1 MVAFIL
7 SFIAGLLLYIGL
19 SLLSTHKKIS
29 DSLYKMSEQE
39 AQLIEL
45 TRKNTEVLSQTQL
58 RGEELH
64 ELQKQRLMLE
74 LSAIQKMV
82 DKRDAAVNDQ
92 ITDAVTQA
100 KPKTKK

>member
-1 MVAFIL
+1 MIAFIL
-7 SFIAGLLLYIGL
+7 SFIAGLGLYLGI
-19 SLLSTHKKIS
+19 SLVQQLK
-29 DSLYKMSEQE
+29 SLNKSITEMVLQE
-39 AQLIEL
+39 GELIKL
-45 TRKNTEVLSQTQL
+45 TAKNTEVLSQNQL

-82 DKRDAAVNDQ
+82 EKKPSTVNDQ
-92 ITDAVTQA
+92 ITDAVTQT